1 MNVSPRTSAAL
12 LAALIMPTLPTQ
24 ADYEVDLDLG
34 SLPEGITTI
43 SGTTAEFVTDNPLNP
58 EEKITIGGNNNADNI
73 RGSENALVLFNIN
86 ETLSWGNEL
95 VHQFTLDAPSVI
107 NFIPNL
113 NDAEGDPDFFLL
125 EGLTTDPDLVPGKN
139 VATEGIWYAF
149 MDGVDPATE
158 TVTLRPGTYYF
169 VVESYSGSDATPIE
183 QDSTFS
189 MDIEVLPALFPDEVS
204 VDLGVIGTELTP
216 LSFDTFGSDF
226 DTQLAIFSSDT
237 GELIQENDNDPEDGG
252 LGDGTQSRIAFPDGL
267 AGGSYIAVVAGAGA
281 IFEAGPVTGVGG
293 ATGSVVFNHTANTT
307 DPDAI
312 GGLGT
317 EITRTSPGEEVS
329 ETVWFVFQI
338 EGFVDNGPSNF
349 QDIGKVADA
358 FAPFELNTFTG
369 TTIDTELGLYDAAGN
384 LVINNDDAGGTLQS
398 QLDFPTG
405 LAEGFYFLV
414 VGTYN
419 TTFNPIDFD
428 VTLGGAGG
436 SYTLTHPNGLETGT
450 LGAASFEWYRLEVG
464 SPVGGGGGPGGGGGG
479 SSPIQITG
487 ISYDQERNEFTV
499 AWEATIPGPFLIEL
513 GTATDLAAITPQ
525 VNILPEVLAAG
536 ITESPITV
544 RVPPGLVNEP
554 QLFLRVYEDSQ

>member
-12 LAALIMPTLPTQ
+12 LAALIVPTLPIH

-34 SLPEGITTI
+34 TLPEGITTI
-43 SGTTAEFVTDNPLNP
+43 SGTTAEFITDDPLNP

-73 RGSENALVLFNIN
+73 RGSENALVVFNIN

-95 VHQFTLDAPSVI
+95 VHQITLDAPSVV

-113 NDAEGDPDFFLL
+113 SDAEGDPDFFLL

-169 VVESYSGSDATPIE
+169 VVESYNGPDTTPID

-204 VDLGVIGTELTP
+204 VELGVLGTPLTP
-216 LSFDTFGSDF
+216 LSFDTFGSDY

-281 IFEAGPVTGVGG
+281 TFEAGPVTGVGG
-293 ATGSVVFNHTANTT
+293 ATGSVVFNHTANVS

-312 GGLGT
+312 GGLAT

-329 ETVWFVFQI
+329 ETVWFTFQI
-338 EGFVDNGPSNF
+338 VDSGPSTF

-369 TTIDTELGLYDAAGN
+369 TTIDTELGLYDADGN
-384 LVINNDDAGGTLQS
+384 LVSNNDDAAGVLQS

-405 LAEGFYFLV
+405 LAEGFYFLA
-414 VGTYN
+414 VGSYN
-419 TTFNPIDFD
+419 TQFDPVDFGVVD
-428 VTLGGAGG
+428 LGGPGG
-436 SYTLTHPNGLETGT
+436 SYTLTHPNGLETGA
-450 LGAASFEWYRLEVG
+450 LSAGGFDWYRLEVG
-464 SPVGGGGGPGGGGGG
+464 SPVGGGGGGGGGGG
-479 SSPIQITG
+479 TSPIQITG

-544 RVPPGLVNEP
+544 RVPPGLVNEQ